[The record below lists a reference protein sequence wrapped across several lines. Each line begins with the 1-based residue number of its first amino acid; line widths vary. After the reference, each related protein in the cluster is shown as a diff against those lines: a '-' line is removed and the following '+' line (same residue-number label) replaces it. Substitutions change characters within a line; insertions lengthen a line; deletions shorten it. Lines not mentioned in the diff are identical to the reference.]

1 MTVAAAL
8 SDRLLRMV
16 DALPLRPGMRV
27 LEIGGA
33 PGTAARE
40 VAARVSPD
48 GHVLVL
54 DRSAAGVR
62 RTRANCATEVAARNG
77 PDGHVL
83 VLDRSAAGI
92 GRTRTYCAAEFTA
105 GLLSTLRAPVEDFE
119 LDDGTA
125 PFDLAFACRV
135 GALDGRHPS
144 LYEPALACLRRAV
157 VPGGVLYVDTG
168 SPLTAVSLR

>member
-1 MTVAAAL
+1 MAASL
-8 SDRLLRMV
+8 SDRLLRVV

-33 PGTAARE
+33 PGAAARE
-40 VAARVSPD
+40 VARRVDPD

-54 DRSAAGVR
+54 DRSETGVR
-62 RTRANCATEVAARNG
+62 RTRTNCATEI
-77 PDGHVL
+77 
-83 VLDRSAAGI
+83 AAGVV
-92 GRTRTYCAAEFTA
+92 
-105 GLLSTLRAPVEDFE
+105 STLCAPVEDFA

-135 GALDGRHPS
+135 GALDGRHPR
-144 LYEPALACLRRAV
+144 LYEPALACISRAL

-168 SPLTAVSLR
+168 SPLTAVALR